1 MFLFHTE
8 EYLRLLEQERERSER
23 RNQLLRER
31 SERRNQLL
39 RELRGV
45 TPPFG
50 EALTRRLAAA
60 LAKTPR
66 PTPYAGRERRRDAT
80 PCPELKEPMTS

>member
-8 EYLRLLEQERERSER
+8 EYLRLLEQE
-23 RNQLLRER
+23 RER